1 MPNLE
6 LTFTESEMELL
17 RTAANA
23 SGQSL
28 EAFVHDAVLRS
39 ANDNGFRARVEAT
52 SRLVAEKSGEL
63 NRRLR

>member
-6 LTFTESEMELL
+6 LTFTDSETELL
-17 RTAANA
+17 RTAAAA

-28 EAFVHDAVLRS
+28 EAFVHDAVLRY
-39 ANDNGFRARVEAT
+39 ARDNDFRARVEAT
-52 SRLVAEKSGEL
+52 SRLVADKSADL